1 MPIATLYRASGEA
14 EAIEL
19 GDYFARIPGITHGEP
34 EPQLSLDH
42 IAELIETD
50 PNHVEFCESHDGQRI
65 AYASD
70 GYGRPLNAFAVAHS
84 VLKLR
89 GDVLEVPYF
98 NTLDI

>member
-1 MPIATLYRASGEA
+1 MPIATLYKASGEA
-14 EAIEL
+14 EPIEA
-19 GDYFARIPGITHGEP
+19 GDYLTRTPGIAHGEP
-34 EPQLSLDH
+34 QHQLSLDH
-42 IAELIETD
+42 IAQLIDTD
-50 PNHVEFCESHDGQRI
+50 PNHVEFTESYDGQRI

-98 NTLDI
+98 NTIDY